1 MSSSDD
7 HTSIRLSA
15 SSLQQAIAQIA
26 GDGVAVRSERSVGG
40 GMINETRQLLLTN
53 GESIFL
59 KVNSRVHR
67 DLFTEEARGL
77 LALRKTEGPRIPAP
91 LGLFEAD
98 DNQYLLME
106 WIPSGHATGDFWK
119 RFGRALAQLHRANRS
134 PRCGF
139 SHDNHIGTTEQP
151 NAWLV
156 NWHEFFGERRL
167 LFQVELARKHGR
179 ADAAMEQ
186 GVRKLITKLPELIPA
201 VDEGG
206 ASILHGD
213 LWGGNYMVS
222 EKNEPVLIDPAVYYG
237 HREADLAMT
246 QLFGGFSPAF
256 YDAYEVEWPLVP
268 GYEQRRDIYNLYHLL
283 NHLNLF
289 GGSYAGSCRAIIRR
303 FS

>member
-1 MSSSDD
+1 MSLRDELEQ
-7 HTSIRLSA
+7 IRLSA
-15 SSLQQAIAQIA
+15 SSLRQAVVQIA

-40 GMINETRQLLLTN
+40 GSINDTRQVTLSN
-53 GESIFL
+53 GRNLFL
-59 KVNSRVHR
+59 KVNSRAHG
-67 DLFTEEARGL
+67 DLFAEEARGL
-77 LALRKTEGPRIPAP
+77 LSLREAQGPRVPTP
-91 LGLFEAD
+91 LGLFESGD
-98 DNQYLLME
+98 TQYMLME
-106 WIPSGHATGDFWK
+106 WIATGRPGGDFWS
-119 RFGRALAQLHRANRS
+119 RFGRDLALLHRTNRS

-139 SHDNHIGTTEQP
+139 FHDNHIGATEQP
-151 NAWLV
+151 NGWMV
-156 NWHEFFGERRL
+156 GWHEFFGERRL

-179 ADAAMEQ
+179 ADVAMEH
-186 GVRKLITKLPELIPA
+186 GVRSLIKRLPELIPDL
-201 VDEGG
+201 DEGG

-222 EKNEPVLIDPAVYYG
+222 EDNEPVLIDPAVYYG

-246 QLFGGFSPAF
+246 ELFGGFSSAF
-256 YDAYEVEWPLVP
+256 YRAYQAEWPLVP

>member
-1 MSSSDD
+1 MSSPDKLER
-7 HTSIRLSA
+7 IRLTA
-15 SSLQQAIAQIA
+15 SSVQQAVVQIA
-26 GDGVAVRSERSVGG
+26 GDGVAVRSEESIGG
-40 GMINETRQLLLTN
+40 GSINDTRRITLTN
-53 GESIFL
+53 GEHLFL
-59 KVNSRVHR
+59 KTNSQAHV
-67 DLFTEEARGL
+67 DLFAEEARGL
-77 LALRKTEGPRIPAP
+77 LALQQARGPRVPTP
-91 LGLFEAD
+91 LGLFETRDA
-98 DNQYLLME
+98 QFLVME
-106 WIPSGHATGDFWK
+106 WIASGRPGGDFWA
-119 RFGRALAQLHRANRS
+119 RFGGDLARMHRTNRA

-139 SHDNHIGTTEQP
+139 SHDNHIGATEQP
-151 NAWLV
+151 NGWMV
-156 NWHEFFGERRL
+156 SWHEFFGERRL

-186 GVRKLITKLPELIPA
+186 GVRAIVKKLPELIPA

-222 EKNEPVLIDPAVYYG
+222 DNNEPVLIDPAVYYG

-246 QLFGGFSPAF
+246 HLFGGFSPEF
-256 YDAYEVEWPLVP
+256 YRAYQAEWPLVP